1 MVHGQI
7 FSCTKVYTKGM
18 KNLFGERLKELLQE
32 KELSINKF
40 AGALGVSPSIVS
52 AWCRGL
58 KQPTADNISAVAQF
72 FGVTADYLLGLS
84 DY

>member
-1 MVHGQI
+1 
-7 FSCTKVYTKGM
+7 M
-18 KNLFGERLKELLQE
+18 KTNFPERLQELLHE
-32 KELSINKF
+32 NKISQRQL
-40 AGALGVSPSIVS
+40 AREIGVTSAAVS

-58 KQPTADNISAVAQF
+58 KQPTADNIAAVAQF

>member
-1 MVHGQI
+1 
-7 FSCTKVYTKGM
+7 M
-18 KNLFGERLKELLQE
+18 KTNFPECLQELLHE
-32 KELSINKF
+32 NKISQRKL
-40 AGALGVSPSIVS
+40 AGEIGVTSSAVS

-58 KQPTADNISAVAQF
+58 KQPTADNIAAVAQF